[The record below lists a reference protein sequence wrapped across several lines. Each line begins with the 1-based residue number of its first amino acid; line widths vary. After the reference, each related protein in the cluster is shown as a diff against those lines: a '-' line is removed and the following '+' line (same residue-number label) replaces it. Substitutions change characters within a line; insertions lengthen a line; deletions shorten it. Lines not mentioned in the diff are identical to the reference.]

1 MRTSERNWLI
11 QRDLER
17 YTKFAG
23 GAVAPKIKYLQFSDT
38 LLIWLS
44 AQPEAPEGLQEPAQL
59 VQSISYAASLTLASF
74 ISAGIPLR
82 GAVGFGAV
90 FVSTEPLFFTGKEL
104 YETIMLER
112 QQAWAGAALHASA
125 MAVLEKESIEPFCL
139 DYDVPMS
146 HKLAIA
152 PTVAVDWVTPISQS
166 PDLVPPWS
174 RMFPETQGDQSS
186 EKGRRD
192 SEILRY
198 RRFDAATVPS
208 SIWRENNQRN
218 EEPCRETL
226 PIALRRRVTS

>member
-174 RMFPETQGDQSS
+174 RMFPEPREIKVRRKAEETQRFFDTVALMQRPFPLRFG
-186 EKGRRD
+186 EKTINEMRSRVGR
-192 SEILRY
+192 L
-198 RRFDAATVPS
+198 F
-208 SIWRENNQRN
+208 Q
-218 EEPCRETL
+218 
-226 PIALRRRVTS
+226 